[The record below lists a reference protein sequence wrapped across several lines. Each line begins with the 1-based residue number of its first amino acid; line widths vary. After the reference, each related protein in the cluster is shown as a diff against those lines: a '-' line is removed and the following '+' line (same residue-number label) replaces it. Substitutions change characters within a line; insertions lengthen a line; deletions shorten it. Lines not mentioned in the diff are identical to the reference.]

1 MSDKNKTI
9 IDEKGHLIARQV
21 NGVMLDGKGHNLAR
35 YIEGSDRTVN
45 GKGKNVGQ
53 GDQRERQIGK

>member
-1 MSDKNKTI
+1 MDKNKTI

-21 NGVMLDGKGHNLAR
+21 GGVMLDGKGHNIAR
-35 YIEGSDRTVN
+35 YIEGSDRTVD
-45 GKGKNVGQ
+45 GKGKNVGV